1 MRKKFIINPED
12 ILCTNH
18 AYYYD
23 EYLYN
28 LIQEKKQTKEI
39 FLANIEKN

>member
-1 MRKKFIINPED
+1 MRKKILIINPED

-28 LIQEKKQTKEI
+28 LIGEKNKPKEI
-39 FLANIEKN
+39 FF